1 MTATDSSAATA
12 GPIIID
18 SGQTEPSEWQKKI
31 EGEWVSNPSLFDAE
45 GVWQAYENVSRASE
59 FRDGQTRYW
68 MRTQLEGAGRL
79 RNRFELGANFD
90 FGVIDSDENR
100 VYTGPDFYGTGQP
113 YGLFVDSHYY
123 SPGWQVDL
131 RTWNYVLPDLST
143 QVYSSVLHDGWTVVV
158 SGRRKAELDRVV
170 AGITGA
176 GGKAEAIALDVSS
189 KDDVNRAAE
198 AIIAKH
204 GRIDLLV
211 NSAGVNV
218 PRRSWE
224 DFDLDGWNKVVDINL
239 NGVLYCMRA
248 VLPAMR
254 RQKDGCI
261 INVASWAGRHVS
273 KMTGPAYTTTKHAVL
288 ALTHS
293 FNMDE
298 CVNGLRACCLS
309 PGEVATPILMQRPV
323 VPSDAEQARML
334 QPEDLGRTIAFVAS
348 MPPRVCMNEILI
360 SPTHNR
366 GFMQQA
372 ASPD

>member
-1 MTATDSSAATA
+1 MTNNGKRVAWVTGGGTGIGESAAEHLA
-12 GPIIID
+12 
-18 SGQTEPSEWQKKI
+18 
-31 EGEWVSNPSLFDAE
+31 A
-45 GVWQAYENVSRASE
+45 
-59 FRDGQTRYW
+59 
-68 MRTQLEGAGRL
+68 
-79 RNRFELGANFD
+79 
-90 FGVIDSDENR
+90 
-100 VYTGPDFYGTGQP
+100 
-113 YGLFVDSHYY
+113 
-123 SPGWQVDL
+123 
-131 RTWNYVLPDLST
+131 
-143 QVYSSVLHDGWTVVV
+143 DGWIVVI
-158 SGRRKAELDRVV
+158 SGRRQAELDRAV
-170 AGITGA
+170 ASITKK
-176 GGKAEAIALDVSS
+176 GGKAEAIALDVSN
-189 KDDVNRAAE
+189 KAGVDKAAE
-198 AIIAKH
+198 QILAKH

-218 PRRSWE
+218 TKRSWA
-224 DFDLDGWNKVVDINL
+224 DFELEGWEKVVDINL

-254 RQKDGCI
+254 KQKDGCI

-309 PGEVATPILMQRPV
+309 PGEVATPILKLRPV
-323 VPSDAEQARML
+323 VPSDEEQAKML

-366 GFMQQA
+366 GFIQTPA
-372 ASPD
+372 NRD